1 MYLFIDIEGGVADGS
16 FDDMQHGFW
25 FGVEGRRGDLMIKIE
40 KLAFLSFEVVVEGVE
55 DEGDWEEFEGVDFI
69 EFTELK
75 YIFEEVLFVRDLLVV
90 FEMVENLP
98 NWFFG
103 GRIFVDVASIAL
115 LPLEREAKIFAVGDL
130 LPLFAGGHDFPDEM

>member
-16 FDDMQHGFW
+16 FDDMQHCFW
-25 FGVEGRRGDLMIKIE
+25 FGVEGRWGDLMIKIE

-75 YIFEEVLFVRDLLVV
+75 YIFEEVLFVGDLLVV
-90 FEMVENLP
+90 FEMVENLS

-103 GRIFVDVASIAL
+103 CRIFVEVASIAL
-115 LPLEREAKIFAVGDL
+115 LPLEREAKIFAVGDF